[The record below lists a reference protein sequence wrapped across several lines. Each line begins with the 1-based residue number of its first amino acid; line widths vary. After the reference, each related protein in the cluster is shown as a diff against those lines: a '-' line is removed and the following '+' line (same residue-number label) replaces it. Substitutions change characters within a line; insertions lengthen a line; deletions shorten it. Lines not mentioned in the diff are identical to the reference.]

1 MSGHDSGAIGVLD
14 VPDERAYVA
23 YVAGE
28 RAGKALYVTREERRV
43 FTHTEVDD
51 AYAGKGVGAAIVR
64 YALDDMRARGV
75 AVVPLCPFFRS
86 YIERHPEF
94 EGLVD
99 REMTERYLSRN
110 G

>member
-1 MSGHDSGAIGVLD
+1 MTEETSDTLEIRD

-23 YVAGE
+23 YIDGE
-28 RAGKALYVTREERRV
+28 WAGKAEYVTRDERRV

-51 AYAGKGVGAAIVR
+51 AYKGAGVGTRLVR
-64 YALDDMRARGV
+64 YALEDMRARGV
-75 AVVPLCPFFRS
+75 AVVPLCPFFRA
-86 YIERHPEF
+86 YIRRHPEY

-99 REMTERYLSRN
+99 KEMTDRYISKH